1 MIWIEKFCNW
11 VHNTGLPN
19 SQEKLKSELV
29 PASET
34 RRARIQIELV
44 NSNTNLRNTHITTI
58 KVTNENITLFFI
70 WNCDCIV
77 VVVFFYSMLS
87 SGKLS

>member
-58 KVTNENITLFFI
+58 KVTNENITLFLFGIVIALLLLFSFI
-70 WNCDCIV
+70 QCCLVAN
-77 VVVFFYSMLS
+77 
-87 SGKLS
+87 